1 MLPLIQERTQDMAS
15 IVAAGPHRTHN
26 RFLITGRGA
35 SMDVTKI
42 RCAPGEGTAVCGTEE
57 VSSVKP
63 LHVLYLDYDGV
74 LHPDSVYR
82 TRNGIELLH
91 RPGHSLFEHVP
102 LLEAELQPYPE
113 VKIVL
118 STSWL
123 LIQGGYEH
131 AKSKLSESLQKRC
144 IGGTFHRREMRKTWF
159 NSIPRPDQ
167 VIRDVERRQPAR
179 WIAIDD
185 CPDDWP
191 AWDHVVRADPELGIA
206 ASEVQEDLKA
216 KLLREFGS

>member
-1 MLPLIQERTQDMAS
+1 MEM
-15 IVAAGPHRTHN
+15 
-26 RFLITGRGA
+26 
-35 SMDVTKI
+35 TKF
-42 RCAPGEGTAVCGTEE
+42 RCAPSERVTAFATEE
-57 VSSVKP
+57 TSSAKQ

-91 RPGHSLFEHVP
+91 RPAHSLFEHVP

-131 AKSKLSESLQKRC
+131 AKSQLSESLQERC
-144 IGGTFHRREMRKTWF
+144 IGGTYHRREMRKTWF
-159 NSIPRPDQ
+159 ESMPRPDQ
-167 VIRDVERRQPAR
+167 VLRDVKRRQPAR
-179 WIAIDD
+179 WVAVDD
-185 CPDDWP
+185 CPDEWP
-191 AWDHVVRADPELGIA
+191 IWTSDHVVRADPVFGIR
-206 ASEVQEDLKA
+206 SPDVLQDLKLNL
-216 KLLREFGS
+216 KRQFDL